1 MPLVIKGVLSVWAVF
16 VGSVIGAGF
25 ASGAETVTFFAVYGT
40 SGLVGALIAGAVL
53 ALLGARLMLIAR
65 KAESRDDVLRL
76 LFGRA
81 SSVMHMMLGIFWLT
95 MLSVMLSGAGAL
107 GASLGIPSVVGTGAL
122 AVLLCALSL
131 GGARMLP
138 LANMA
143 VTPLVIVVV
152 AVMAVCSLFYHRD
165 HLLPMMVISPVP
177 MPLLTDCLYYASY
190 NLAMCLPALISL
202 PPMRPLAIRIGA
214 VLAGTTLFLLLAML
228 LLVVMLHYEE
238 AVREPIPMLM
248 VAEMQDAS
256 CYCGY
261 ALILSLSMVT
271 SALGALIGA
280 CRLCAPYVRSE
291 RICSAFFLAVCFAAS
306 QAGFTTLVQSVL
318 PMLGLVSLIFTIRL
332 CLPVRGGTL
341 RH

>member
-1 MPLVIKGVLSVWAVF
+1 MIKGVLSVWAVF

-53 ALLGARLMLIAR
+53 AVLGARLMLIAR

-81 SSVMHMMLGIFWLT
+81 SPVMRAMLGIFWLT

-107 GASLGIPSVVGTGAL
+107 GALLGFPAVIGAGAL
-122 AVLLCALSL
+122 AVLLYVLSL

-138 LANMA
+138 RANMA
-143 VTPLVIVVV
+143 VTPLVIIVV

-165 HLLPMMVISPVP
+165 SLLPMMVISPVP
-177 MPLLTDCLYYASY
+177 MPVLTDCLYYASY
-190 NLAMCLPALISL
+190 NLAMCLPALTSL
-202 PPMRPLAIRIGA
+202 PLLRPSAIRIGA
-214 VLAGTTLFLLLAML
+214 VLAGTTLSALLMML

-248 VAEMQDAS
+248 VAEMQDTS

-271 SALGALIGA
+271 SALGALIGV
-280 CRLCAPYVRSE
+280 CRLLSPFVRSE
-291 RICSAFFLAVCFAAS
+291 RVSSSVLLAVCFAIS

-318 PMLGLVSLIFTIRL
+318 PMLGFVSLIFTVRL